1 MIRNIFI
8 SQKTLLA
15 HTLCSMVKLNS
26 NFQRLKREYIFP
38 IIDQKLADL
47 KQAHPHAQIVNFGV
61 GDIAL
66 PLAPSIAQ
74 AITSAILEMTTE
86 KGMRGYGP
94 HNGYLFLREAIVKHE
109 YAHLGI
115 TPDEIFVSDGTNSDT
130 VNIQDLFSTSNVTGI
145 TDPTYPA
152 YLDSA
157 IMGGRKKILLLP
169 CLEEHHFAPQPPKE
183 HCDLIYLC
191 SPSNPIGMAMTR
203 KDLQAWIDYALKEKA
218 LLLLDNAYEAFV
230 TSSDVPRSIFELP
243 GAKECAIEFRS
254 FSKSAGFTGLRC
266 AYTVLP
272 KSVKVQS
279 RSLHPLW
286 DRRQATKFNGAS
298 YPIQRGAEAFYS
310 QEGQQE
316 TRAQVAQ
323 YLTQAKRLKE
333 GLKKLGF
340 TCYGGT
346 DSPFI
351 WWKTPHGKSSWA
363 FFDELLEKCHM
374 ILIPGRGFG
383 ASGEGYV
390 RLSAFTTPEKTDLAL
405 ERLKKL

>member
-1 MIRNIFI
+1 
-8 SQKTLLA
+8 
-15 HTLCSMVKLNS
+15 
-26 NFQRLKREYIFP
+26 
-38 IIDQKLADL
+38 
-47 KQAHPHAQIVNFGV
+47 
-61 GDIAL
+61 
-66 PLAPSIAQ
+66 
-74 AITSAILEMTTE
+74 
-86 KGMRGYGP
+86 
-94 HNGYLFLREAIVKHE
+94 
-109 YAHLGI
+109 
-115 TPDEIFVSDGTNSDT
+115 
-130 VNIQDLFSTSNVTGI
+130 
-145 TDPTYPA
+145 
-152 YLDSA
+152 
-157 IMGGRKKILLLP
+157 
-169 CLEEHHFAPQPPKE
+169 
-183 HCDLIYLC
+183 
-191 SPSNPIGMAMTR
+191 MTR
-203 KDLQAWIDYALKEKA
+203 QDLQAWIDYALKEKA

-230 TSSDVPRSIFELP
+230 TSPDVPRSIFELP
-243 GAKECAIEFRS
+243 GAKEFAIEFRS

-266 AYTVLP
+266 AYMILP
-272 KSVKVQS
+272 KSVKAQLGRKS
-279 RSLHPLW
+279 LSLHPYW

-310 QEGQQE
+310 KEGQQE

-333 GLKKLGF
+333 GLKQLGF

-351 WWKTPHGKSSWA
+351 WWKTPPEKSSWA